1 LFLIFWQVHG
11 FLLFWF
17 LYIYLQSTL
26 LSPQHTTWPYGHD
39 WVQMVLIPYTCTL
52 NVACLRLHL
61 SKKVS
66 SPSCGLMNRLLEDES
81 DKSVNITSNVSKIKL
96 IGQVIPKLIV
106 WSLLSL
112 SWKHHDHEA
121 VWNKS
126 KETQK
131 PDEGYSRNVSCT
143 LNLISMF
150 LFLSLGRYHCWW
162 TISFR
167 GYHPPSS
174 QCFYHWVDT
183 TAGELLVSEGI
194 TRPAISASITGSIPL
209 LVDY

>member
-1 LFLIFWQVHG
+1 VHG

-26 LSPQHTTWPYGHD
+26 LSPQHTTWPYGPD

-52 NVACLRLHL
+52 NFVCFRLHL

-66 SPSCGLMNRLLEDES
+66 SPWCGLMNRLLEDKS
-81 DKSVNITSNVSKIKL
+81 DKSVNSTNNTSKIKL

-126 KETQK
+126 KDTWWK
-131 PDEGYSRNVSCT
+131 
-143 LNLISMF
+143 
-150 LFLSLGRYHCWW
+150 LFKKRVVHTKLD
-162 TISFR
+162 
-167 GYHPPSS
+167 
-174 QCFYHWVDT
+174 FYIFT
-183 TAGELLVSEGI
+183 
-194 TRPAISASITGSIPL
+194 PITGSIPL